1 MEKTDNIDKQPK
13 TLISAVAEFYR
24 YVMASIKTRSLKEWV
39 AFGKENLK
47 EYAEEIRI
55 KTKDLKKTNFEL
67 ALYHFYK
74 GNLSDARFRF
84 RFVKL
89 FWKDMIE
96 CDYFIARTFFLDKAF
111 KKARPY
117 LEMYINSSDQRYI
130 EETKYC
136 LDVIDAH
143 TDSITTIPLNVI
155 KENYNIYAGFYNQ
168 LVEANIHDSPQ
179 LKLSQMILKYLN
191 ELNKPVVNKV
201 LDLGC
206 GTGLVGKQLKAARNI
221 NYMIGVDIANSM
233 LNEAKGLQEGT
244 EPVYNETINSD
255 VDHYFTNTLN
265 KEKFDIFIASSL
277 LNYYSDTKRF
287 FESCAKMAVSGALL
301 CLTFRTHEQ
310 SVLKLFSSGV
320 EEFSYS
326 TNLLKKVQSEQGWT
340 LINEGEIKFL
350 DGSSG
355 MYMISQLK

>member
-1 MEKTDNIDKQPK
+1 MEKTDNMDKQPK
-13 TLISAVAEFYR
+13 TLIASIAEFYG
-24 YVMASIKTRSLKEWV
+24 YVVGNIKTRSLKEWI
-39 AFGKENLK
+39 AFGKQNLK
-47 EYAEEIRI
+47 EYIEEIRI

-67 ALYHFYK
+67 GLYHFYK

-89 FWKDMIE
+89 FWKDLIE
-96 CDYFIARTFFLDKAF
+96 CDYFIARTFFLDKAY

-117 LEMYINSSDQRYI
+117 LEMYVNSGDQRYI
-130 EETKYC
+130 QETTYC
-136 LDVIDAH
+136 LDVIDAR
-143 TDSITTIPLNVI
+143 TDNIATIPLNII

-168 LVEANIHDSPQ
+168 MVEANIEDSPQ
-179 LKLSQMILKYLN
+179 LKLSQMILKFLN

-233 LNEAKGLQEGT
+233 LDEAKILKEGT
-244 EPVYNETINSD
+244 EPVYNEIINLD
-255 VDHYFTNTLN
+255 VDHYFVNTLN

-277 LNYYSDTKRF
+277 LNYYSDTKVF

-301 CLTFRTHEQ
+301 CFTLRTHEQ
-310 SVLKLFSSGV
+310 AVLKLFNGSI
-320 EEFSYS
+320 EEFTYS
-326 TNLLKKVQSEQGWT
+326 ANLLKTLLSEQGWV

-355 MYMISQLK
+355 MYIISQLK

>member
-13 TLISAVAEFYR
+13 TLLASIAEFYG
-24 YVMASIKTRSLKEWV
+24 YVLGNIKTRSLKEWI
-39 AFGKENLK
+39 AFGKQNLK
-47 EYAEEIRI
+47 EYIEEIRI
-55 KTKDLKKTNFEL
+55 KAKDLKKTNFEL

-96 CDYFIARTFFLDKAF
+96 CDYFIARTFFLDRAY

-117 LEMYINSSDQRYI
+117 LEMYVNSGDQRYI
-130 EETKYC
+130 EEATYC

-143 TDSITTIPLNVI
+143 TDNIATIPLNII

-168 LVEANIHDSPQ
+168 MVEANIQDSPQ
-179 LKLSQMILKYLN
+179 LKLSQMILKFLN
-191 ELNKPVVNKV
+191 ELNRPVVNKV

-221 NYMIGVDIANSM
+221 NYMIGVDIAGNM
-233 LNEAKGLQEGT
+233 LDEAKILKEET
-244 EPVYNETINSD
+244 VPVYDETVNLD
-255 VDHYFTNTLN
+255 VDHYFTNALN

-277 LNYYSDTKRF
+277 LNYYSDTRGF
-287 FESCAKMAVSGALL
+287 FENCAKMAVSGALL
-301 CLTFRTHEQ
+301 CITFRTHEQ
-310 SVLKLFSSGV
+310 AVLKLFNNSV

-326 TNLLKKVQSEQGWT
+326 ADLLKKLQSEQGWT
-340 LINEGEIKFL
+340 VLNEGEIKFL

-355 MYMISQLK
+355 IYIISQLK